1 MACYNEYGD
10 DMYKILKNE
19 PIGEKIYLLEVEAPL
34 VVKNCLPGQFVIV
47 MANEDSERIPLTIYD
62 YNRETSILSMIYQV
76 VGSSTLELTKKKESL
91 FSVAGPLGKPSEVVT
106 NIEEYKGKKI
116 VMIGGG
122 VGIAPVYP
130 QAKYFK
136 NHGLSVDI
144 IYGAKNKDLLIIL
157 EELKSVCDHLVV
169 VTDDGSNG
177 KQGLVTDALKE
188 YHDYDLCIV
197 MGSTIMMKF
206 VCNLTKELNIKTIAS
221 MNPIMVDGTG
231 MCGACRLLVG
241 NEVKFA
247 CVDGPEFDGHLVDF
261 DAAIKRMN
269 LYKEEEGRR
278 YLKDLEGDTHS
289 GGCGICGD
297 K

>member
-1 MACYNEYGD
+1 
-10 DMYKILKNE
+10 MYKILKNE

-34 VVKNCLPGQFVIV
+34 VVKNCLLGQFVIV
-47 MANEDSERIPLTIYD
+47 MAKEDSERIPLTIYD
-62 YNRETSILSMIYQV
+62 YDRETSILSMIYQV
-76 VGSSTLELTKKKESL
+76 VGSSTLELTKMNESL

-106 NIEEYKGKKI
+106 DIEAYKDKKI

-136 NHGLSVDI
+136 EHGLSVDI

-157 EELKSVCDHLVV
+157 DKLESVCDHLTV

-231 MCGACRLLVG
+231 MCGACRLLVN

-278 YLKDLEGDTHS
+278 YLKDLEGETHS

-297 K
+297 

>member
-1 MACYNEYGD
+1 
-10 DMYKILKNE
+10 MYKILKNE
-19 PIGEKIYLLEVEAPL
+19 CIADHIYLLEVKAPL
-34 VVKNCLPGQFVIV
+34 VVKNALPGQFVIV
-47 MANEDSERIPLTIYD
+47 MSKSDSERIPLTIYD
-62 YNRETSILSMIYQV
+62 YDKKTSILRMIYQV
-76 VGSSTLELTKKKESL
+76 VGSSTLELSKMKTDL
-91 FSVAGPLGKPSEVVT
+91 FSVAGPLGRPSEVVT
-106 NIEEYKGKKI
+106 NIDKYKDKKI

-130 QAKYFK
+130 QAKYFT
-136 NHGLSVDI
+136 NHGLDVDI

-157 EELKSVCDHLVV
+157 DELKSVCHNLTV
-169 VTDDGSNG
+169 VTDDGSYA
-177 KQGLVTDALKE
+177 KKGLVTDALKE
-188 YHDYDLCIV
+188 KHDYDLCIV

-206 VCNLTKELNIKTIAS
+206 VCNLTKDLNIKTIAS

-231 MCGACRLLVG
+231 MCGACRLLVN

-269 LYKEEEGRR
+269 LYKDEEGRR
-278 YLKDLEGDTHS
+278 YLKDLEGTTHS
-289 GGCGICGD
+289 GNCGNCGD

>member
-1 MACYNEYGD
+1 
-10 DMYKILKNE
+10 MYKILKNVS
-19 PIGEKIYLLEVEAPL
+19 IGDHIFLLEVEAPL
-34 VVKNCLPGQFVIV
+34 VIKNALPGQFVIV
-47 MANEDSERIPLTIYD
+47 MAKSDSERIPLTIYD
-62 YNRETSILSMIYQV
+62 YDKEKLVLKLIYQV
-76 VGSSTLELTKKKESL
+76 VGSSTLELSKTENEL
-91 FSVAGPLGKPSEVVT
+91 FSVAGPLGKPSEVVQ
-106 NIEEYKGKKI
+106 NIDKYQNKKI

-136 NHGLSVDI
+136 EHGLDVDI

-157 EELKSVCDHLVV
+157 DELKDVCHNLTI
-169 VTDDGSNG
+169 VTDDGSYG
-177 KQGLVTDALKE
+177 MKGLVTDALKE
-188 YHDYDLCIV
+188 KHDYDLCIV

-231 MCGACRLLVG
+231 MCGACRLLVN

-261 DAAIKRMN
+261 DAAIKRME
-269 LYKEEEGRR
+269 LYRVEEGRR
-278 YLKDLEGDTHS
+278 YLKDLEGSTHS
-289 GGCGICGD
+289 GGCGNCGD

>member
-1 MACYNEYGD
+1 
-10 DMYKILKNE
+10 MYKILKNE
-19 PIGEKIYLLEVEAPL
+19 PIGEKIFLLEVEAPL

-47 MANEDSERIPLTIYD
+47 MAKEDSERIPLTIYD
-62 YNRETSILSMIYQV
+62 YDRETSILSMIYQV
-76 VGSSTLELTKKKESL
+76 VGASTLELSRTENEL

-106 NIEEYKGKKI
+106 DIEKYRGKRI

-130 QAKYFK
+130 QAKYFTA
-136 NHGLSVDI
+136 HGLDVDI

-157 EELKSVCDHLVV
+157 DKLKSVCQNLTI
-169 VTDDGSNG
+169 VTDDGSSG

-188 YHDYDLCIV
+188 KHDYDLCIV
-197 MGSTIMMKF
+197 MGSTVMMKF
-206 VCNLTKELNIKTIAS
+206 VCALTKELNIKTIAS

-231 MCGACRLLVG
+231 MCGACRLLVN

-261 DAAIKRMN
+261 DAAMKRMN
-269 LYKEEEGRR
+269 LYKDEEGRR
-278 YLKDLEGDTHS
+278 YLKALEGDTHS
-289 GGCGICGD
+289 GHCGNCGD
-297 K
+297 E

>member
-1 MACYNEYGD
+1 
-10 DMYKILKNE
+10 MYKILKNE
-19 PIGEKIYLLEVEAPL
+19 CIGDKIYLLEVLAPL

-47 MANEDSERIPLTIYD
+47 MTKEDSERIPLTIYD
-62 YNRETSILSMIYQV
+62 YDRETSILSMIYQV
-76 VGSSTLELTKKKESL
+76 VGSSTLELTKEHNEL

-106 NIEEYKGKKI
+106 NIDNYKGKKI

-130 QAKYFK
+130 QAKYFTS
-136 NHGLSVDI
+136 HGTDVDI

-157 EELKSVCDHLVV
+157 DKLKSVCHNLTI
-169 VTDDGSNG
+169 VTDDGSYG
-177 KQGLVTDALKE
+177 MKGLVTDALKE
-188 YHDYDLCIV
+188 KHDYDLCIV
-197 MGSTIMMKF
+197 MGSTVMMKF
-206 VCNLTKELNIKTIAS
+206 VCMLTKELNIKTIVS

-231 MCGACRLLVG
+231 MCGACRLLVN

-269 LYKEEEGRR
+269 LYKDEEGRR
-278 YLKDLEGDTHS
+278 YLKDLEGNTHS

>member
-1 MACYNEYGD
+1 
-10 DMYKILKNE
+10 MYKILKNE
-19 PIGEKIYLLEVEAPL
+19 CIGDKIYLLEVLAPL

-47 MANEDSERIPLTIYD
+47 MTKEDSERIPLTIYD
-62 YNRETSILSMIYQV
+62 YDRETSILSMIYQV
-76 VGSSTLELTKKKESL
+76 VGSSTLELTKEHNEL

-106 NIEEYKGKKI
+106 NIDNYKGKKI

-130 QAKYFK
+130 QAKYFTS
-136 NHGLSVDI
+136 HGTDVDI

-157 EELKSVCDHLVV
+157 DKLKSVCHNLTI
-169 VTDDGSNG
+169 VTDDGSYG
-177 KQGLVTDALKE
+177 MKGLVTDALKE
-188 YHDYDLCIV
+188 KHDYDLCIV
-197 MGSTIMMKF
+197 MGSTVMMKF

-231 MCGACRLLVG
+231 MCGACRLLVN

-269 LYKEEEGRR
+269 LYKDEEGRR
-278 YLKDLEGDTHS
+278 YLKDLEGNTHS

>member
-1 MACYNEYGD
+1 
-10 DMYKILKNE
+10 MYKILKNE
-19 PIGEKIYLLEVEAPL
+19 SIGEKIFLLEVEAPL
-34 VVKNCLPGQFVIV
+34 VVKNALPGQFVIV
-47 MANEDSERIPLTIYD
+47 MSKDDSERIPLTIYD
-62 YNRETSILSMIYQV
+62 YNKETSVLSMIYQV
-76 VGSSTLELTKKKESL
+76 VGSSTLELSKMHDEL

-106 NIEEYKGKKI
+106 NIEKYKGKKI
-116 VMIGGG
+116 IMIGGG

-130 QAKYFK
+130 QAKYFTS
-136 NHGLSVDI
+136 HGLDVDI

-157 EELKSVCDHLVV
+157 DKLQSVCNNLTV

-177 KQGLVTDALKE
+177 KKGLVTDALKE
-188 YHDYDLCIV
+188 KHDYDLCIV

-231 MCGACRLLVG
+231 MCGACRLLVN

-269 LYKEEEGRR
+269 LYKDEEGRR
-278 YLKDLEGDTHS
+278 YLKDLEGETHS
-289 GGCGICGD
+289 GGCGNCGD

>member
-1 MACYNEYGD
+1 
-10 DMYKILKNE
+10 MYKILKNE
-19 PIGEKIYLLEVEAPL
+19 SIGEKIFLLEVEAPL
-34 VVKNCLPGQFVIV
+34 VVKNALPGQFVIV
-47 MANEDSERIPLTIYD
+47 MSKDDSERIPLTIYD
-62 YNRETSILSMIYQV
+62 YNKETSVLSMIYQV
-76 VGSSTLELTKKKESL
+76 VGSSTLELSKMHDEL

-106 NIEEYKGKKI
+106 NIEKYKGKKI
-116 VMIGGG
+116 IMIGGG

-130 QAKYFK
+130 QAKYFTS
-136 NHGLSVDI
+136 HGLDVDI

-157 EELKSVCDHLVV
+157 DKLQSVCNNLIV

-177 KQGLVTDALKE
+177 KKGLVTDALKE
-188 YHDYDLCIV
+188 KHDYDLCIV

-231 MCGACRLLVG
+231 MCGACRLLVN

-269 LYKEEEGRR
+269 LYKDEEGRR
-278 YLKDLEGDTHS
+278 YLKDLEGETHS
-289 GGCGICGD
+289 GGCGNCGD

>member
-1 MACYNEYGD
+1 
-10 DMYKILKNE
+10 MYKILKNE
-19 PIGEKIYLLEVEAPL
+19 PIGDHIYLLEAKAPL
-34 VVKNCLPGQFVIV
+34 VVKNALPGQFVIV
-47 MANEDSERIPLTIYD
+47 MAKSDSERIPLTIYD
-62 YNRETSILSMIYQV
+62 YDQDTSILRMIYQV
-76 VGSSTLELTKKKESL
+76 VGSSTLELSKTENEL

-106 NIEEYKGKKI
+106 NIDKYKDKKI

-136 NHGLSVDI
+136 NHGLDVDI

-157 EELKSVCDHLVV
+157 DKLKEVCNNLTI
-169 VTDDGSNG
+169 VTDDGSYG
-177 KQGLVTDALKE
+177 MKGLVTDALKE
-188 YHDYDLCIV
+188 KHDYDLCIV
-197 MGSTIMMKF
+197 MGSTVMMKF

-231 MCGACRLLVG
+231 MCGACRLLVN

-269 LYKEEEGRR
+269 LYKDEEGRR

-289 GGCGICGD
+289 GGCGNCGD

>member
-1 MACYNEYGD
+1 
-10 DMYKILKNE
+10 MYKILKNE
-19 PIGEKIYLLEVEAPL
+19 CIGDKIYLLEVLAPL

-47 MANEDSERIPLTIYD
+47 MTKEDSERIPLTIYD
-62 YNRETSILSMIYQV
+62 YDRETSILSMIYQV
-76 VGSSTLELTKKKESL
+76 VGSSTLELTKEHNEL

-106 NIEEYKGKKI
+106 NIDNYKGKKI

-130 QAKYFK
+130 QAKYFTS
-136 NHGLSVDI
+136 HGTDVDI

-157 EELKSVCDHLVV
+157 DKLKSVCHNLTI
-169 VTDDGSNG
+169 VTDDGSYG
-177 KQGLVTDALKE
+177 MKGLVTDALKE
-188 YHDYDLCIV
+188 KHDYDLCIV
-197 MGSTIMMKF
+197 MGSTVMMKF
-206 VCNLTKELNIKTIAS
+206 VCMLTKELNLKTIVS

-231 MCGACRLLVG
+231 MCGACRLLVN

-269 LYKEEEGRR
+269 LYKDEEGRR
-278 YLKDLEGDTHS
+278 YLKDLEGNTHS